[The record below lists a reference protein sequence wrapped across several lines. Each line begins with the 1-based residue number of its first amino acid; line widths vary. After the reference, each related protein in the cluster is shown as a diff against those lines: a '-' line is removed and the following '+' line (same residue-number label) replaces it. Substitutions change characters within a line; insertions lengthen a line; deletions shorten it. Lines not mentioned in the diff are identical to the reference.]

1 MLVDGAVCE
10 EEEGKKGG
18 RPQLEI
24 YQRSEED
31 RSDLADCDERLGSPE
46 RTVDA
51 DLAYAGRRTR
61 LSPKTDRQTDRKMD
75 TDWCLTCGRRQQE
88 SSAYCSLQCMMYD
101 DPSPSSQRG
110 LSSIHAWAKAI
121 PPGPPPPPPS
131 LPTVPHTTA
140 SSSTHGN
147 SRTASTRSSSSSSLH
162 SSHSRSQ
169 YSSSGSSS
177 PPRTP
182 ASLLPTSASTSS
194 SAYKPK
200 PPHLILHSQIPL
212 PPTLC
217 MSTPQ
222 PPPRITSTPTK
233 STPIKASSI
242 YHPNAS
248 NSTSNAKSASSS
260 RLNGTSTSSASAS
273 IATPSAHS
281 ALGSLANHVR
291 TWVCPSAP
299 ASPSSPHCSPECERA
314 DEHYPEDVKSHPN
327 SNETQYTLRLPKSPK
342 SPSHPPYP
350 ATTALKTSPP
360 TATKSQYHPT
370 RTTRPRGNS
379 FSPFPTSLRACAWD
393 DDELSSSLSSAQH
406 EGHHQPEYPSPSRG
420 IPFARAQV
428 EQFAPQPQLRGR
440 KASRALA

>member
-1 MLVDGAVCE
+1 
-10 EEEGKKGG
+10 
-18 RPQLEI
+18 
-24 YQRSEED
+24 
-31 RSDLADCDERLGSPE
+31 
-46 RTVDA
+46 
-51 DLAYAGRRTR
+51 
-61 LSPKTDRQTDRKMD
+61 MD
-75 TDWCLTCGRRQQE
+75 TDWCLTCGRRQQQE

-101 DPSPSSQRG
+101 DPSPSSLRG
-110 LSSIHAWAKAI
+110 VSSIQAWAKAI

-140 SSSTHGN
+140 SSSTHGT

-162 SSHSRSQ
+162 SSHSHSQ
-169 YSSSGSSS
+169 SSSSGSSS

-182 ASLLPTSASTSS
+182 ASLLPTSTSASS

-233 STPIKASSI
+233 STPIKPSPVS
-242 YHPNAS
+242 HPAAHPTS
-248 NSTSNAKSASSS
+248 NPTTTNAKSASSF

-299 ASPSSPHCSPECERA
+299 ASPSAPHCAPEYKYTDA
-314 DEHYPEDVKSHPN
+314 HHPEDAKSHPN
-327 SNETQYTLRLPKSPK
+327 SNETQHTLRLPKSPNSPSYPAAK
-342 SPSHPPYP
+342 TSPSHPHPSHSHPSHPAYP
-350 ATTALKTSPP
+350 SQPP
-360 TATKSQYHPT
+360 HSQYPT

-393 DDELSSSLSSAQH
+393 DDELSSSLSSVSPSPY
-406 EGHHQPEYPSPSRG
+406 EGHHQPAYPSPPRG
-420 IPFARAQV
+420 IPFARAQH